1 MSAAIHTFT
10 IVYEF
15 CEIVT
20 FAHTDKAEL
29 TVRVNEYLDSD
40 VRFGQFLHALN
51 RVKDLDDE
59 QQSLVGAAI
68 AAGVRLS
75 FEEIVALKDV
85 DQDDIAF
92 RIGRIDGWQYTVCQ
106 SSETQA
112 IAA

>member
-1 MSAAIHTFT
+1 MSAPIHVFT

-20 FAHTDKAEL
+20 FANADKDAL
-29 TVRVNEYLDSD
+29 TIQVNDYIDSD
-40 VRFGQFLHALN
+40 SRFGEFLHALN
-51 RVKDLDDE
+51 RVKDLDEE

-75 FEEIVALKDV
+75 FEEIIALKDI

-92 RIGRIDGWQYTVCQ
+92 RIGRIDGWQYAVCEQ
-106 SSETQA
+106 SEA
-112 IAA
+112 IPA